1 MRKLVNK
8 QETPKD
14 PQKVTEKINEL
25 NQTSV
30 TIEKNLFNTRIRK
43 KSKIIYSFA
52 DSICDIDVILIDI
65 CC

>member
-14 PQKVTEKINEL
+14 PEKINEL